1 MNVVHKAVE
10 PKTERPTDWK
20 GFPVSPSVIPGLTQL
35 CDAIAVLAGALTATL
50 SGPAIAAVDAQAYG
64 AMVVTVLAAF
74 TILIA
79 HANAASVDALMRPF
93 SRLDDVLVALVTA
106 FLFFLSIAFAFE
118 ASDRISWDWTLSFA
132 LFAFAY
138 AGMAR
143 LTLKV
148 IFRHLSRRNLMGRT
162 MVVLGTGQQGRRFLH
177 KAARAQ
183 PFFTRIIGVFSHDD
197 SPPETHIEG
206 VPVLGGIDALVH
218 LARTKKLDDIIVA
231 MPWAA
236 DQALT
241 ESIGQLKEL
250 PVNIYLSTDLV
261 GFELAFRPA
270 LGDLSEL
277 PMFEVVRRP
286 ISGWSSALKIIAD
299 YMITLGL
306 LVCLS
311 PLLIIIAILIKIDSP
326 GPILF
331 RQKRLGFNN
340 KVFYIYK
347 FRSMYNSPDEI
358 HIRQATKGDPRVTRV
373 GRIIRA
379 TSLDE
384 LPQLFNVLDG
394 TMSLVGPR
402 PHAVS
407 HNEEYGR
414 KIRGYFARHKVKPG
428 ITGWAQ
434 VNGFRG
440 ETDEIAKMQARVAH
454 DLYYAENWSFFFDI
468 RILITTAIVVFFQ
481 KSAY

>member
-1 MNVVHKAVE
+1 MTVFHTAVE
-10 PKTERPTDWK
+10 PETARPAQWR
-20 GFPVSPSVIPGLTQL
+20 GFPFSPSVIPGLTQL
-35 CDAIAVLAGALTATL
+35 SDAIAVLAGALTATL
-50 SGPAIAAVDAQAYG
+50 TGPAIAADDAHAYG
-64 AMVVTVLAAF
+64 AAVVSVLAAF

-79 HANAASVDALMRPF
+79 HANAASVDALMRPL
-93 SRLDDVLVALVTA
+93 SRLDDVLVALITA
-106 FLFFLSIAFAFE
+106 FLFFLSMAFAFE
-118 ASDRISWDWTLSFA
+118 ASDRLSWIWMLSFA

-138 AGMAR
+138 AAAAR
-143 LTLKV
+143 LTLRQL
-148 IFRHLSRRNLMGRT
+148 FRHLSRRNLVGRS
-162 MVVLGTGQQGRRFLH
+162 MVVLGTGEQGRRFLH
-177 KAARAQ
+177 KAARAR
-183 PFFTRIIGVFSHDD
+183 PFFTRVVGVFSQDD
-197 SPPETHIEG
+197 PPPDAQIEG
-206 VPVLGGIDALVH
+206 VPVLGGVDTLIR
-218 LARTKKLDDIIVA
+218 LARTKKIDDIIVA

-236 DQALT
+236 DRTLT
-241 ESIGQLKEL
+241 ESIEQLKEL

-270 LGDLSEL
+270 VGDLSEL

-286 ISGWSSALKIIAD
+286 ISGWSSALKIIED
-299 YMITLGL
+299 YTITLAL
-306 LVCLS
+306 IICLS
-311 PLLIIIAILIKIDSP
+311 PLLIAIAILIKIDSP
-326 GPILF
+326 GPVLF

-340 KVFYIYK
+340 QVFDIYK
-347 FRSMYNSPDEI
+347 FRSMYHRPDET
-358 HIRQATKGDPRVTRV
+358 HVRQATKGDPRVTRV

-428 ITGWAQ
+428 STGSAQ

-440 ETDEIAKMQARVAH
+440 ETEDISKMQARVAH
-454 DLYYAENWSFFFDI
+454 DLYYAENWSFFFDF
-468 RILITTAIVVFFQ
+468 RILITTVIVVFFQ